1 MSFLSNSSP
10 LNWNTKLKGL
20 KRGAKL
26 GDTGRELGFIGGKP
40 NTFTEG
46 FQMPNRKR
54 PSQVAVRKLAEE
66 DTGKTI
72 QALVERGANERAKT
86 RLALQPH
93 QGWATGKTVHKKTLK
108 GLVKEASASPEHNV
122 EGNSASPGTVGSG
135 SAHTVRTGETDR
147 GLQPGRTPGRPSH
160 LRFSPEAGG
169 GGGGGEGEGGEEE
182 GGADV
187 SEAEEAFE
195 RAKQERNRAQKKS
208 DKEGSPEAKEALR
221 FAKRQETEA
230 RNALKRARDFSP
242 QGVKPA
248 PKTAR
253 LGPSPATPAPATPAP
268 SRRISGATPAMFHS
282 SSPHLVINVGPTP
295 AKKASATKAKAS
307 PSPNTKKALEAIH
320 EKQQKRKVAKAVKEY
335 VSKRKKREPAPP
347 PPQPARPS
355 TSAGIGPQARKPP
368 AQPIAFEG
376 LNDKAKARAQ
386 AFINHA
392 KEIGAPAPQ
401 LFSQVNG
408 SPPRRAQNS
417 AYFEALG
424 PQERSK
430 KRPAF

>member
-1 MSFLSNSSP
+1 
-10 LNWNTKLKGL
+10 
-20 KRGAKL
+20 
-26 GDTGRELGFIGGKP
+26 
-40 NTFTEG
+40 
-46 FQMPNRKR
+46 
-54 PSQVAVRKLAEE
+54 
-66 DTGKTI
+66 
-72 QALVERGANERAKT
+72 
-86 RLALQPH
+86 
-93 QGWATGKTVHKKTLK
+93 
-108 GLVKEASASPEHNV
+108 
-122 EGNSASPGTVGSG
+122 
-135 SAHTVRTGETDR
+135 
-147 GLQPGRTPGRPSH
+147 
-160 LRFSPEAGG
+160 
-169 GGGGGEGEGGEEE
+169 
-182 GGADV
+182 
-187 SEAEEAFE
+187 
-195 RAKQERNRAQKKS
+195 
-208 DKEGSPEAKEALR
+208 
-221 FAKRQETEA
+221 
-230 RNALKRARDFSP
+230 
-242 QGVKPA
+242 
-248 PKTAR
+248 
-253 LGPSPATPAPATPAP
+253 
-268 SRRISGATPAMFHS
+268 MFHS

-295 AKKASATKAKAS
+295 AKKASPSPNTKKAS